1 MPPDEQEPQAPSAEA
16 RPAAGLRGWAER
28 NDVLVSLLVPAFLLG
43 TGRGFIAP
51 VLPLIAIEYGRG
63 PAGAGLMLFIMMLGG
78 VIVSLPTGYL
88 MDRIGRRKLLI
99 LSTLLLSVSALLI
112 LRASSFTEIL
122 VHLGVNGAAQ
132 QMWQMTRLTVIADS
146 SAQNRRGR
154 MITGMAGVNRAGTL
168 LGPLAGGIVATLFG
182 LTMPF
187 LVFGIFAFL
196 ATVPSYLFVRETAP
210 AVLARR
216 RGEAPDQKVDVSWA
230 RLLTRPVLVLFAAQ
244 FMANV
249 GRGGVQGQGG
259 IYIAF
264 AAFAYGL
271 DALALGGVSSA
282 MGIVGIPVTLMA
294 GQVMDRFGR
303 KRTIV
308 PASALLAV
316 GLWIMGGVAWGEL
329 GLPFF
334 ILGFITINLAVSFM
348 AGSMQTLGSDIAP
361 ASARGKFFGV
371 NRLIAEAGSMSNPG
385 IFTLSTALIATQ
397 AVGFTVAFT
406 SMGGFAIA
414 ASLLIGLLLRETLR
428 RD

>member
-1 MPPDEQEPQAPSAEA
+1 MPPDDQAAQTSTDEA
-16 RPAAGLRGWAER
+16 KPATGVRGWAER
-28 NDVLVSLLVPAFLLG
+28 NDALVSLLLPAFLLG
-43 TGRGFIAP
+43 IGRGFIVP
-51 VLPLIAIEYGRG
+51 VLPLMAIDFGAG
-63 PAGAGLMLFIMMLGG
+63 PTGAGLLLFVPMLGG

-99 LSTLLLSVSALLI
+99 TSTLLLSLSALLV
-112 LRASSFTEIL
+112 LRASSFTEVLIYM
-122 VHLGVNGAAQ
+122 GINGFAQ
-132 QMWQMTRLTVIADS
+132 QMWQMARLTVIADS

-168 LGPLAGGIVATLFG
+168 LGPLAGGAIAL
-182 LTMPF
+182 LDLRIPF
-187 LVFGIFAFL
+187 LLFGIFALL
-196 ATVPSYLFVRETAP
+196 ATVPSYLFVHETAP

-216 RGEAPDQKVDVSWA
+216 RGDTAAAQVDVSWA
-230 RLLTRPVLVLFAAQ
+230 RLITKPVLVLFTAQ

-259 IYIAF
+259 IYVAY

-271 DALALGGVSSA
+271 NSLALGGVSSA
-282 MGIVGIPVTLMA
+282 MGVVGIPVTLMA

-316 GLWIMGGVAWGEL
+316 GLWTMGGVAWGEL

-334 ILGFITINLAVSFM
+334 ILGFIVINLAVSFM
-348 AGSMQTLGSDIAP
+348 AGSMQTLGSDVAP
-361 ASARGKFFGV
+361 AAARGKFFGV
-371 NRLIAEAGSMSNPG
+371 NRLIAETGSATNPG
-385 IFTLSTALIATQ
+385 IFTLSVALIAGAT
-397 AVGFTVAFT
+397 GFTVAFA

-414 ASLLIGLLLRETLR
+414 ASLLIGFVLRETLR

>member
-1 MPPDEQEPQAPSAEA
+1 MPPDEQEARASTEEA
-16 RPAAGLRGWAER
+16 KPATGMRRWAER
-28 NDVLVSLLVPAFLLG
+28 NEVLVSLLLPAFLLG
-43 TGRGFIAP
+43 MGRGFIVP
-51 VLPLIAIEYGRG
+51 VLPLLAIDFGAG
-63 PAGAGLMLFIMMLGG
+63 AAGAGLLLFVPMLGG

-99 LSTLLLSVSALLI
+99 ASTLLLSASALLV
-112 LRASSFTEIL
+112 LTASSFSEIL
-122 VHLGVNGAAQ
+122 LYLGINGFAQ

-154 MITGMAGVNRAGTL
+154 MITSMAGVNRAGTL
-168 LGPLAGGIVATLFG
+168 LGPLAGGAIAELFG
-182 LTMPF
+182 LRMPF

-196 ATVPSYLFVRETAP
+196 ATVPSYMFVRETAP

-216 RGEAPDQKVDVSWA
+216 RGDTAAAEVDVSWA
-230 RLLTRPVLVLFAAQ
+230 RLITRPVLVLFTAQ

-259 IYIAF
+259 IYVAY

-271 DALALGGVSSA
+271 GAIELGGISSA

-303 KRTIV
+303 KRTVV
-308 PASALLAV
+308 PASALLAA
-316 GLWIMGGVAWGEL
+316 GLWTMGGVAWGEL

-334 ILGFITINLAVSFM
+334 ILGFILINLAVSFM
-348 AGSMQTLGSDIAP
+348 AGSMQTLGSDVAP
-361 ASARGKFFGV
+361 AAARGKFFGV
-371 NRLIAEAGSMSNPG
+371 NRLIAEAGSATNPG
-385 IFTLSTALIATQ
+385 IFTVSVAVIAG
-397 AVGFTVAFT
+397 AGGFTVAFA

-414 ASLLIGLLLRETLR
+414 ASLLIGLVLRETLR

>member
-1 MPPDEQEPQAPSAEA
+1 MPPDEQEARTSADEA
-16 RPAAGLRGWAER
+16 KPATGMRRWAER
-28 NDVLVSLLVPAFLLG
+28 NEALVSLLLPAFLLG
-43 TGRGFIAP
+43 MGRGFIVP
-51 VLPLIAIEYGRG
+51 VLPLMAIDFGAG
-63 PAGAGLMLFIMMLGG
+63 AAGAGLLLFVPMLGG

-99 LSTLLLSVSALLI
+99 ASTLLLSLSALLV
-112 LRASSFTEIL
+112 LQASSFTEIL
-122 VHLGVNGAAQ
+122 IYLGINGLAQ

-168 LGPLAGGIVATLFG
+168 LGPLAGGAIAELFG
-182 LTMPF
+182 LRMPF

-196 ATVPSYLFVRETAP
+196 ATVPSYMFVRETAP

-216 RGEAPDQKVDVSWA
+216 RGDTAAAQVDVSWA
-230 RLLTRPVLVLFAAQ
+230 RLITRAVVVLFAAQ

-259 IYIAF
+259 IYVAY

-271 DALALGGVSSA
+271 DALALGGISSA
-282 MGIVGIPVTLMA
+282 MGVIGIPVTLMA

-316 GLWIMGGVAWGEL
+316 GLWIMSGVAWSEL

-348 AGSMQTLGSDIAP
+348 AGSMQTLGSDVAP
-361 ASARGKFFGV
+361 AAARGKFFGV
-371 NRLIAEAGSMSNPG
+371 NRLIAEAGSATNPG
-385 IFTLSTALIATQ
+385 IFTLSVALIAG
-397 AVGFTVAFT
+397 ASGFTVAFA
-406 SMGGFAIA
+406 SMGGFAIS
-414 ASLLIGLLLRETLR
+414 ASLLIGLVLRETLR
-428 RD
+428 KD

>member
-1 MPPDEQEPQAPSAEA
+1 M
-16 RPAAGLRGWAER
+16 RGWAER
-28 NDVLVSLLVPAFLLG
+28 NEALVSLLLPSFLLG
-43 TGRGFIAP
+43 MGRGFIVP
-51 VLPLIAIEYGRG
+51 VLPQIAIDFGAG
-63 PAGAGLMLFIMMLGG
+63 AAGAGLLLFVPMLGG

-88 MDRIGRRKLLI
+88 MDRIGRRGLLI
-99 LSTLLLSVSALLI
+99 ASTLLLSLSALLV
-112 LRASSFTEIL
+112 LQASSFSEIL
-122 VHLGVNGAAQ
+122 VYMGINGMAQ

-168 LGPLAGGIVATLFG
+168 LGPLAGGIVAEVFG
-182 LTMPF
+182 LRLPF
-187 LVFGIFAFL
+187 LVFGIMAFL
-196 ATVPSYLFVRETAP
+196 ATAPSYLFVRETAP

-216 RGEAPDQKVDVSWA
+216 RGDAATAETDVSWA
-230 RLLTRPVLVLFAAQ
+230 RLITRPVLVLFAAQ

-259 IYIAF
+259 IYVAY

-271 DALALGGVSSA
+271 GPLALGGVSSA
-282 MGIVGIPVTLMA
+282 MGVVGIPVTLTA
-294 GQVMDRFGR
+294 GQIMDRFGR

-316 GLWIMGGVAWGEL
+316 GLGIMGGVAWGEL

-334 ILGFITINLAVSFM
+334 VLGFIVINLAVSFM
-348 AGSMQTLGSDIAP
+348 AGSMQTLGSDVAP
-361 ASARGKFFGV
+361 AAARGKFFGV
-371 NRLIAEAGSMSNPG
+371 NRLIAEAGSASNPG
-385 IFTLSTALIATQ
+385 IFTLSVAVIAG
-397 AVGFTVAFT
+397 AGGFTAAFL

-428 RD
+428 RE

>member
-1 MPPDEQEPQAPSAEA
+1 M
-16 RPAAGLRGWAER
+16 RGWAER
-28 NDVLVSLLVPAFLLG
+28 NQTLVSLLVPAFLLG
-43 TGRGFIAP
+43 VGRGFIVP
-51 VLPLIAIEYGRG
+51 VLPLIAIDFGAG
-63 PAGAGLMLFIMMLGG
+63 ATGAGLLIFVPMLGG

-99 LSTLLLSVSALLI
+99 LSTLILSLSALLV
-112 LRASSFTEIL
+112 LRASSFNEIL
-122 VHLGVNGAAQ
+122 FYLGINGLAQ

-146 SAQNRRGR
+146 SAQNQRGR

-168 LGPLAGGIVATLFG
+168 LGPLAGGAIAL
-182 LTMPF
+182 LDLRLPF
-187 LVFGIFAFL
+187 LFFGIFALL

-216 RGEAPDQKVDVSWA
+216 RGDTAAAQVDISWA
-230 RLLTRPVLVLFAAQ
+230 RLITKPVIVLFAAQ
-244 FMANV
+244 FMANA

-259 IYIAF
+259 IYVAY

-271 DALALGGVSSA
+271 NSLALGGLSSA
-282 MGIVGIPVTLMA
+282 MGIVGVPVTLMA

-316 GLWIMGGVAWGEL
+316 GLWTMGGVAWGEL

-334 ILGFITINLAVSFM
+334 ILGFVTINLAVSFM
-348 AGSMQTLGSDIAP
+348 AGSMQTLGSDVAP
-361 ASARGKFFGV
+361 AAARGKFFGV
-371 NRLIAEAGSMSNPG
+371 NRLIAEAGSASNPG
-385 IFTLSTALIATQ
+385 IFTLAVAVIAG
-397 AVGFTVAFT
+397 AGGFTVAFV
-406 SMGGFAIA
+406 SMGGFAIG
-414 ASLLIGLLLRETLR
+414 ASLLIGFVLRETLR

>member
-1 MPPDEQEPQAPSAEA
+1 MPPDEQEAQASTDEA
-16 RPAAGLRGWAER
+16 KPATGMRRWAER
-28 NDVLVSLLVPAFLLG
+28 NEALVSLLLPAFLLG
-43 TGRGFIAP
+43 MGRGFIVP
-51 VLPLIAIEYGRG
+51 VLPLIAIDFGAG
-63 PAGAGLMLFIMMLGG
+63 AAGAGLMLFVPMLGG

-99 LSTLLLSVSALLI
+99 ASTLLLSLSALLV
-112 LRASSFTEIL
+112 LQASSFTEIL
-122 VHLGVNGAAQ
+122 IYLGINGLAQ

-146 SAQNRRGR
+146 STQNRRGR

-168 LGPLAGGIVATLFG
+168 LGPLAGGAIAELFG
-182 LTMPF
+182 LRMPF
-187 LVFGIFAFL
+187 LVFGIAALL

-216 RGEAPDQKVDVSWA
+216 RGDTAAAQVDISWA
-230 RLLTRPVLVLFAAQ
+230 RLITKAVVVLFAAQ

-259 IYIAF
+259 IYVAY

-271 DALALGGVSSA
+271 DALALGGISSA
-282 MGIVGIPVTLMA
+282 MGIIGIPVTLMA

-316 GLWIMGGVAWGEL
+316 GLWVMGGVAWGEL

-348 AGSMQTLGSDIAP
+348 AGSMQTLGSDVAP
-361 ASARGKFFGV
+361 AAARGKFFGV
-371 NRLIAEAGSMSNPG
+371 NRLIAEAGSATNPG
-385 IFTLSTALIATQ
+385 IFTLSVALIAG
-397 AVGFTVAFT
+397 AGGFTVAFA
-406 SMGGFAIA
+406 SMGGFAIS
-414 ASLLIGLLLRETLR
+414 ASLLIAFVLRETLR
-428 RD
+428 KD

>member
-1 MPPDEQEPQAPSAEA
+1 MPPEEQEAQASTDEA
-16 RPAAGLRGWAER
+16 KPATGMRRWAER
-28 NDVLVSLLVPAFLLG
+28 NEALVSLLIPAFLLG
-43 TGRGFIAP
+43 MGRGFIVP
-51 VLPLIAIEYGRG
+51 VLPLLAIDFGTG
-63 PAGAGLMLFIMMLGG
+63 AAGAGLLLFVPMFGG

-99 LSTLLLSVSALLI
+99 SSTLILSLSALLI

-122 VHLGVNGAAQ
+122 IYLGINGLAQ

-168 LGPLAGGIVATLFG
+168 LGPLAGGAIAELFG
-182 LTMPF
+182 LRMPF
-187 LVFGIFAFL
+187 LVFGIFALL

-216 RGEAPDQKVDVSWA
+216 RGDTAAAAVDISWA
-230 RLLTRPVLVLFAAQ
+230 RLITKPVLVLFTAQ

-259 IYIAF
+259 IYVAY

-271 DALALGGVSSA
+271 GAIELGGISSA
-282 MGIVGIPVTLMA
+282 MGVVGIPVTLMA

-303 KRTIV
+303 KRTVV

-316 GLWIMGGVAWGEL
+316 GLWVMGGVAWGEL

-348 AGSMQTLGSDIAP
+348 AGSMQTLGSDVAP
-361 ASARGKFFGV
+361 AAARGKFFGV
-371 NRLIAEAGSMSNPG
+371 NRLIAEAGSATNPG
-385 IFTLSTALIATQ
+385 IFTLSVAVIAG
-397 AVGFTVAFT
+397 AGGFTVAFA

-414 ASLLIGLLLRETLR
+414 ASLLIGLVLRETLR
-428 RD
+428 KD

>member
-1 MPPDEQEPQAPSAEA
+1 MPPDEQDARTPSAEA
-16 RPAAGLRGWAER
+16 QPARGMRGWAER
-28 NDVLVSLLVPAFLLG
+28 NQTLVSLLVPAFLLG
-43 TGRGFIAP
+43 VGRGFIVP
-51 VLPLIAIEYGRG
+51 VLPLIAIDFGAG
-63 PAGAGLMLFIMMLGG
+63 ATGAGLLIFVPMLGG

-99 LSTLLLSVSALLI
+99 LSTLLLSASALLV
-112 LRASSFTEIL
+112 LRASSFAEIL
-122 VHLGVNGAAQ
+122 VYLGINGLAQ

-146 SAQNRRGR
+146 SAQNTRGR

-168 LGPLAGGIVATLFG
+168 LGPLAGGAIALID
-182 LTMPF
+182 LRLPF
-187 LVFGIFAFL
+187 LFFGIFALL

-216 RGEAPDQKVDVSWA
+216 RGDTAAAEVDVSWA
-230 RLLTRPVLVLFAAQ
+230 RLITRPVLVLFTAQ

-259 IYIAF
+259 IYVAY

-271 DALALGGVSSA
+271 DSLALGGLSSA
-282 MGIVGIPVTLMA
+282 MGIVGVPVTLMA

-316 GLWIMGGVAWGEL
+316 GLWTMGGVAWGEL

-334 ILGFITINLAVSFM
+334 VLGFIVINLAVSFM
-348 AGSMQTLGSDIAP
+348 AGSMQTLGSDVAP
-361 ASARGKFFGV
+361 AAARGKFFGV
-371 NRLIAEAGSMSNPG
+371 NRLIAEAGSASNPG
-385 IFTLSTALIATQ
+385 IFTLAVAVIAG
-397 AVGFTVAFT
+397 AGGFTVAFV
-406 SMGGFAIA
+406 SMGGFAIS
-414 ASLLIGLLLRETLR
+414 ASLLIGLVLRETLR

>member
-1 MPPDEQEPQAPSAEA
+1 M
-16 RPAAGLRGWAER
+16 RRWAER
-28 NDVLVSLLVPAFLLG
+28 NDALVSLLLPAFMLG
-43 TGRGFIAP
+43 MGRGFIVP
-51 VLPLIAIEYGRG
+51 VLPLIAIDFGAG
-63 PAGAGLMLFIMMLGG
+63 PAGAGLMIFVPMLGG
-78 VIVSLPTGYL
+78 VFSSLPTGYL

-99 LSTLLLSVSALLI
+99 GSTLLLSASALLV

-122 VHLGVNGAAQ
+122 VYLGINGFAQ

-154 MITGMAGVNRAGTL
+154 IITGMASANRAGTM
-168 LGPLAGGIVATLFG
+168 LGPLAGGAIALFD
-182 LTMPF
+182 LRMPF
-187 LVFGIFAFL
+187 LLFGIAALL

-216 RGEAPDQKVDVSWA
+216 RGDTSAAEVDISWA
-230 RLLTRPVLVLFAAQ
+230 RLITRSVLVLFAAQ

-259 IYIAF
+259 IYVAY

-271 DALALGGVSSA
+271 NSLALGGVSSA
-282 MGIVGIPVTLMA
+282 MGVVGIPVTLMA

-316 GLWIMGGVAWGEL
+316 GLGAMASVALGEL

-334 ILGFITINLAVSFM
+334 ILGFIIINLAVSFM
-348 AGSMQTLGSDIAP
+348 AGSMQTLGADVAP
-361 ASARGKFFGV
+361 AAARGKFFGL
-371 NRLIAEAGSMSNPG
+371 NRLIAEAGSASNPG
-385 IFTLSTALIATQ
+385 VFTLSVALIAG
-397 AVGFTVAFT
+397 AGGFTVAFA

-414 ASLLIGLLLRETLR
+414 SSLLIGFLLRETLR
-428 RD
+428 RE

>member
-1 MPPDEQEPQAPSAEA
+1 MPPDEQEARPSADEA
-16 RPAAGLRGWAER
+16 KPATGMRGWAER
-28 NDVLVSLLVPAFLLG
+28 NEALVSLLLPAFLLG
-43 TGRGFIAP
+43 MGRGFIVP
-51 VLPLIAIEYGRG
+51 VLPLIAIDFGAG
-63 PAGAGLMLFIMMLGG
+63 AAGAGLMLFVPMLGG

-99 LSTLLLSVSALLI
+99 ASTLLLSLSALLV
-112 LRASSFTEIL
+112 LQASSFTEIL
-122 VHLGVNGAAQ
+122 IYLGINGLAQ

-168 LGPLAGGIVATLFG
+168 LGPLAGGVVAELFG
-182 LTMPF
+182 LRVPF
-187 LVFGIFAFL
+187 LVFGIMALL

-216 RGEAPDQKVDVSWA
+216 RGDAAAAQIDVSWA
-230 RLLTRPVLVLFAAQ
+230 RLFTKAVVVLFAAQ

-259 IYIAF
+259 IYVAY

-271 DALALGGVSSA
+271 DALALGGISSA
-282 MGIVGIPVTLMA
+282 MGIIGIPVTLMA

-308 PASALLAV
+308 PASALLAA

-334 ILGFITINLAVSFM
+334 VLGFITINLAVSFM
-348 AGSMQTLGSDIAP
+348 AGSMQTLGSDVAP
-361 ASARGKFFGV
+361 AAARGKFFGV
-371 NRLIAEAGSMSNPG
+371 NRLIAEAGSATNPG
-385 IFTLSTALIATQ
+385 IFTLSVALIAG
-397 AVGFTVAFT
+397 AGGFTVAFA
-406 SMGGFAIA
+406 SMGGFAVA
-414 ASLLIGLLLRETLR
+414 ASLLIGLVLRETLR
-428 RD
+428 RE

>member
-1 MPPDEQEPQAPSAEA
+1 MPPDEQETQAPPAEA
-16 RPAAGLRGWAER
+16 RRATGFRGWAER
-28 NDVLVSLLVPAFLLG
+28 NETLVSLLLPAFLLG
-43 TGRGFIAP
+43 TGRGFIVP
-51 VLPLIAIEYGRG
+51 VLPLLAIDFGAG
-63 PAGAGLMLFIMMLGG
+63 ATGAGLLLFVPMLGG

-99 LSTLLLSVSALLI
+99 TSTLLLSASALLI

-122 VHLGVNGAAQ
+122 VYLGINGLAQ
-132 QMWQMTRLTVIADS
+132 QMWQMARLTVIADS
-146 SAQNRRGR
+146 SAQSRRGR

-168 LGPLAGGIVATLFG
+168 LGPLAGGAIALVDLR
-182 LTMPF
+182 LPF
-187 LVFGIFAFL
+187 LLFGIFALL
-196 ATVPSYLFVRETAP
+196 ATVPSYLFIRETAP

-216 RGEAPDQKVDVSWA
+216 RGEAPSKETDISWA
-230 RLLTRPVLVLFAAQ
+230 RLITKPVAVLFTAQ

-259 IYIAF
+259 IYVAY

-271 DALALGGVSSA
+271 DSLALGGLSSA
-282 MGIVGIPVTLMA
+282 MGVVGIPVTLMA

-316 GLWIMGGVAWGEL
+316 GLYTMGGVAWGEL

-334 ILGFITINLAVSFM
+334 ILGFILINLAVSFM
-348 AGSMQTLGSDIAP
+348 AGSMQTLGSDVAP
-361 ASARGKFFGV
+361 AGARGKFFGV
-371 NRLIAEAGSMSNPG
+371 NRLIAEAGSATNPG
-385 IFTLSTALIATQ
+385 IFTLSVALIAG
-397 AVGFTVAFT
+397 AGGFTVAFM

-414 ASLLIGLLLRETLR
+414 ASLLVGLVLRETLR
-428 RD
+428 KD

>member
-1 MPPDEQEPQAPSAEA
+1 MPPDEQETQGSTTEA
-16 RPAAGLRGWAER
+16 RPARGMRGWAER
-28 NDVLVSLLVPAFLLG
+28 NETLVSLLVPAFLLG
-43 TGRGFIAP
+43 TGRGFIVP
-51 VLPLIAIEYGRG
+51 VLPLLAIDFGAG
-63 PAGAGLMLFIMMLGG
+63 ATGAGLLLFVPMLGG

-99 LSTLLLSVSALLI
+99 TSTLLLSASALLV

-122 VHLGVNGAAQ
+122 VYLGINGLAQ
-132 QMWQMTRLTVIADS
+132 QMWQMARLTVIADS

-168 LGPLAGGIVATLFG
+168 LGPLAGGAIALVDLR
-182 LTMPF
+182 LPF
-187 LVFGIFAFL
+187 LLFGIFALL

-210 AVLARR
+210 ALLARR
-216 RGEAPDQKVDVSWA
+216 RGEAPSKETDISWA
-230 RLLTRPVLVLFAAQ
+230 RLITRPVVVLFTAQ

-259 IYIAF
+259 IYVAY

-271 DALALGGVSSA
+271 DSLALGGISSA

-294 GQVMDRFGR
+294 GQIMDRFGR

-316 GLWIMGGVAWGEL
+316 GLYTMGGVAWGEL

-334 ILGFITINLAVSFM
+334 ILGFILINLAVSFM
-348 AGSMQTLGSDIAP
+348 AGSMQTLGSDVAP
-361 ASARGKFFGV
+361 AGARGKFFGV
-371 NRLIAEAGSMSNPG
+371 NRLIAEAGSATNPG
-385 IFTLSTALIATQ
+385 IFTLSVALIAG
-397 AVGFTVAFT
+397 AGGFTVAFM

-414 ASLLIGLLLRETLR
+414 ASLLVGLVLRETLR
-428 RD
+428 RE

>member
-1 MPPDEQEPQAPSAEA
+1 MPPDEQETQASPAEA
-16 RPAAGLRGWAER
+16 RPATGMRGWAER
-28 NDVLVSLLVPAFLLG
+28 NETLVSLLLPAFLLG
-43 TGRGFIAP
+43 TGRGFIVP
-51 VLPLIAIEYGRG
+51 VLPLLAIDFGAG
-63 PAGAGLMLFIMMLGG
+63 ATGAGLLLFVPMLGG

-99 LSTLLLSVSALLI
+99 ASTLILSASALLVV
-112 LRASSFTEIL
+112 RASSFTEIL
-122 VHLGVNGAAQ
+122 IYLGINGLAQ
-132 QMWQMTRLTVIADS
+132 QMWQMARLTVIADS

-168 LGPLAGGIVATLFG
+168 LGPLAGGAIALVDLR
-182 LTMPF
+182 LPF
-187 LVFGIFAFL
+187 LFFGIFALL
-196 ATVPSYLFVRETAP
+196 ATVPSYLFIRETAP

-216 RGEAPDQKVDVSWA
+216 RGEAPSKETDISWA
-230 RLLTRPVLVLFAAQ
+230 RLITRPVVVLFTAQ

-259 IYIAF
+259 IYVAY

-271 DALALGGVSSA
+271 DSLALGSLSSA

-316 GLWIMGGVAWGEL
+316 GLYTMGGVAWGEL

-334 ILGFITINLAVSFM
+334 ILGFILINLAVSFM
-348 AGSMQTLGSDIAP
+348 AGSMQTLGSDVAP
-361 ASARGKFFGV
+361 AGARGKFFGV
-371 NRLIAEAGSMSNPG
+371 NRLIAEAGSATNPG
-385 IFTLSTALIATQ
+385 IFTLSVALIAG
-397 AVGFTVAFT
+397 AGGFTVAFM

-414 ASLLIGLLLRETLR
+414 ASLLVGLVLRETLR
-428 RD
+428 KG

>member
-1 MPPDEQEPQAPSAEA
+1 MPPDEQETQTSAEA
-16 RPAAGLRGWAER
+16 RPARGMRGWAER
-28 NDVLVSLLVPAFLLG
+28 NETLVSLLVPAFLLG
-43 TGRGFIAP
+43 TGRGFIVP
-51 VLPLIAIEYGRG
+51 VLPLLAIDFGAG
-63 PAGAGLMLFIMMLGG
+63 ATGAGLLLFVPMLGG

-99 LSTLLLSVSALLI
+99 ASTLILSASALLV

-122 VHLGVNGAAQ
+122 VYLGINGLAQ
-132 QMWQMTRLTVIADS
+132 QMWQMARLTVIADS

-168 LGPLAGGIVATLFG
+168 LGPLAGGAIALVDLR
-182 LTMPF
+182 LPF
-187 LVFGIFAFL
+187 LFFGIFALL
-196 ATVPSYLFVRETAP
+196 ATVPSYLFIRETAP

-216 RGEAPDQKVDVSWA
+216 RGEAPGKETDISWA
-230 RLLTRPVLVLFAAQ
+230 RLITRPVVVLFTAQ

-259 IYIAF
+259 IYVAY

-271 DALALGGVSSA
+271 DSLALGSLSSA

-316 GLWIMGGVAWGEL
+316 GLYTMGGVAWGEL

-334 ILGFITINLAVSFM
+334 ILGFILINLAVSFM
-348 AGSMQTLGSDIAP
+348 AGSMQTLGSDVAP
-361 ASARGKFFGV
+361 AGARGKFFGV
-371 NRLIAEAGSMSNPG
+371 NRLIAEAGSATNPG
-385 IFTLSTALIATQ
+385 IFTLSVALIAG
-397 AVGFTVAFT
+397 AGGFTVAFM

-414 ASLLIGLLLRETLR
+414 ASLLVGLVLRETLR
-428 RD
+428 KD

>member
-1 MPPDEQEPQAPSAEA
+1 MPPDEQDAQVSTDEA
-16 RPAAGLRGWAER
+16 KPATGMRGWAER
-28 NDVLVSLLVPAFLLG
+28 NEALVSLLLPAFLLG
-43 TGRGFIAP
+43 MGRGFIVP
-51 VLPLIAIEYGRG
+51 VLPLIAIDFGAG
-63 PAGAGLMLFIMMLGG
+63 AAGAGLMLFVPMLGG

-99 LSTLLLSVSALLI
+99 ASTLLLSLSALLV
-112 LRASSFTEIL
+112 LQASSFTEIL
-122 VHLGVNGAAQ
+122 IYLGINGLAQ

-168 LGPLAGGIVATLFG
+168 LGPLAGGAIAELFG
-182 LTMPF
+182 LRMPF
-187 LVFGIFAFL
+187 LVFGIAAFL

-216 RGEAPDQKVDVSWA
+216 RGDTAAAQVDVSWA
-230 RLLTRPVLVLFAAQ
+230 RLITKAVVVLFAAQ

-259 IYIAF
+259 IYVAY

-271 DALALGGVSSA
+271 DALALGGISSA
-282 MGIVGIPVTLMA
+282 MGIIGIPVTLMA

-348 AGSMQTLGSDIAP
+348 AGSMQTLGSDVAP
-361 ASARGKFFGV
+361 AAARGKFFGV
-371 NRLIAEAGSMSNPG
+371 NRLIAEAGSATNPG
-385 IFTLSTALIATQ
+385 IFTLSVALIAGSG
-397 AVGFTVAFT
+397 GFTVAFA
-406 SMGGFAIA
+406 SMGGFAVS
-414 ASLLIGLLLRETLR
+414 ASLLIAFVLRETLR
-428 RD
+428 KD

>member
-1 MPPDEQEPQAPSAEA
+1 MPPDEQETQGSTTEA
-16 RPAAGLRGWAER
+16 RPARGMRGWAER
-28 NDVLVSLLVPAFLLG
+28 NETLVSLLVPAFLLG
-43 TGRGFIAP
+43 TGRGFIVP
-51 VLPLIAIEYGRG
+51 VLPLLAIDFGAG
-63 PAGAGLMLFIMMLGG
+63 ATGAGLLLFVPMLGG

-99 LSTLLLSVSALLI
+99 ASTLILSASALLV

-122 VHLGVNGAAQ
+122 VYLGINGLAQ
-132 QMWQMTRLTVIADS
+132 QMWQMARLTVIADS

-168 LGPLAGGIVATLFG
+168 LGPLAGGAIALVDLR
-182 LTMPF
+182 LPF
-187 LVFGIFAFL
+187 LLFGIFALL

-210 AVLARR
+210 ALLARR
-216 RGEAPDQKVDVSWA
+216 RGEAPSKETDISWA
-230 RLLTRPVLVLFAAQ
+230 RLITRPVVVLFTAQ

-259 IYIAF
+259 IYVAY

-271 DALALGGVSSA
+271 DSLALGGISSA

-294 GQVMDRFGR
+294 GQIMDRFGR

-316 GLWIMGGVAWGEL
+316 GLYTMGGVAWGEL

-334 ILGFITINLAVSFM
+334 ILGFILINLAVSFM
-348 AGSMQTLGSDIAP
+348 AGSMQTLGSDVAP
-361 ASARGKFFGV
+361 AGARGKFFGV
-371 NRLIAEAGSMSNPG
+371 NRLIAEAGSATNPG
-385 IFTLSTALIATQ
+385 IFTLSVALIAG
-397 AVGFTVAFT
+397 AGGFTVAFM

-414 ASLLIGLLLRETLR
+414 ASLLVGLVLRETLR
-428 RD
+428 RE

>member
-1 MPPDEQEPQAPSAEA
+1 MPPDEQETQAPSVEA
-16 RPAAGLRGWAER
+16 RPAKGMRGWAER
-28 NDVLVSLLVPAFLLG
+28 NQTLVSLLVPAFLLG
-43 TGRGFIAP
+43 VGRGFIVP
-51 VLPLIAIEYGRG
+51 VLPLIAIDFGAG
-63 PAGAGLMLFIMMLGG
+63 ATGAGLLIFVPMLGG

-99 LSTLLLSVSALLI
+99 LSTLLLSASALLV
-112 LRASSFTEIL
+112 LRASSFAEIL
-122 VHLGVNGAAQ
+122 VYLGINGLAQ

-146 SAQNRRGR
+146 SSQSTRGR

-168 LGPLAGGIVATLFG
+168 LGPLAGGAIALID
-182 LTMPF
+182 LRLPF
-187 LVFGIFAFL
+187 LFFGIFALL

-216 RGEAPDQKVDVSWA
+216 RGDAAAAEVDVSWA
-230 RLLTRPVLVLFAAQ
+230 RLITRPVLVLFAAQ

-259 IYIAF
+259 IYVAY
-264 AAFAYGL
+264 AAFAYSL
-271 DALALGGVSSA
+271 DSLALGGLSSA
-282 MGIVGIPVTLMA
+282 MGIVGVPVTLMA

-334 ILGFITINLAVSFM
+334 VLGFVVINLAVSFM

-361 ASARGKFFGV
+361 AAARGKFFGV
-371 NRLIAEAGSMSNPG
+371 NRLIAEAGSASNPG
-385 IFTLSTALIATQ
+385 IFTLAVAVIAG
-397 AVGFTVAFT
+397 AGGFTVAFV
-406 SMGGFAIA
+406 SMGGFAIS
-414 ASLLIGLLLRETLR
+414 ASLLIGLVLRETLR

>member
-1 MPPDEQEPQAPSAEA
+1 MIF
-16 RPAAGLRGWAER
+16 
-28 NDVLVSLLVPAFLLG
+28 VP
-43 TGRGFIAP
+43 
-51 VLPLIAIEYGRG
+51 
-63 PAGAGLMLFIMMLGG
+63 MLGG
-78 VIVSLPTGYL
+78 VFSSLPTGYL

-99 LSTLLLSVSALLI
+99 GSTLLLSASALLV

-122 VHLGVNGAAQ
+122 VYLGINGFAQ

-154 MITGMAGVNRAGTL
+154 IITGMASANRAGTM
-168 LGPLAGGIVATLFG
+168 LGPLAGGAIALFD
-182 LTMPF
+182 LRMPF
-187 LVFGIFAFL
+187 LLFGIAALL

-216 RGEAPDQKVDVSWA
+216 RGDTSAAEVDISWA
-230 RLLTRPVLVLFAAQ
+230 RLITRSVLVLFAAQ

-259 IYIAF
+259 IYVAY

-271 DALALGGVSSA
+271 NSLALGGVSSA
-282 MGIVGIPVTLMA
+282 MGVVGIPVTLMA

-316 GLWIMGGVAWGEL
+316 GLGAMASVAWGEL

-334 ILGFITINLAVSFM
+334 ILGFIIINLAVSFM
-348 AGSMQTLGSDIAP
+348 AGSMQTLGADVAP
-361 ASARGKFFGV
+361 AAARGKFFGL
-371 NRLIAEAGSMSNPG
+371 NRLIAEAGSASNPG
-385 IFTLSTALIATQ
+385 VFTLSVAFIAG
-397 AVGFTVAFT
+397 AGGFTVAFA

-414 ASLLIGLLLRETLR
+414 SSLLIGFLLRETLR
-428 RD
+428 RE

>member
-1 MPPDEQEPQAPSAEA
+1 MPPDEQEAQASTDEA
-16 RPAAGLRGWAER
+16 KPATGMRRWAER
-28 NDVLVSLLVPAFLLG
+28 NEALVSLLLPAFLLG
-43 TGRGFIAP
+43 MGRGFIVP
-51 VLPLIAIEYGRG
+51 VLPLIAIDFGAG
-63 PAGAGLMLFIMMLGG
+63 AAGAGLMLFVPMLGG

-99 LSTLLLSVSALLI
+99 ASTLLLSLSALLV
-112 LRASSFTEIL
+112 LQASSFTEIL
-122 VHLGVNGAAQ
+122 IYLGINGLAQ

-168 LGPLAGGIVATLFG
+168 LGPLAGGAIAELFG
-182 LTMPF
+182 LRMPF
-187 LVFGIFAFL
+187 LVFGIMALL

-216 RGEAPDQKVDVSWA
+216 RGDTAAAQVDISWA
-230 RLLTRPVLVLFAAQ
+230 RLITKAVVVLFAAQ

-259 IYIAF
+259 IYVAY

-271 DALALGGVSSA
+271 DALALGGISSA
-282 MGIVGIPVTLMA
+282 MGIIGIPVTLMA

-316 GLWIMGGVAWGEL
+316 GLWIMGGVAWSEL

-348 AGSMQTLGSDIAP
+348 AGSMQTLGSDVAP
-361 ASARGKFFGV
+361 AAARGKFFGV
-371 NRLIAEAGSMSNPG
+371 NRLIAEAGSATNPG
-385 IFTLSTALIATQ
+385 IFTLSVALIAG
-397 AVGFTVAFT
+397 AGGFTVAFA
-406 SMGGFAIA
+406 SMGGFAIS
-414 ASLLIGLLLRETLR
+414 ASLLIGLVLRETLR
-428 RD
+428 KD

>member
-1 MPPDEQEPQAPSAEA
+1 MPPDEQEARASTDEA
-16 RPAAGLRGWAER
+16 KPTTGMRGWAER
-28 NDVLVSLLVPAFLLG
+28 NEALVSLLLPAFLLG
-43 TGRGFIAP
+43 MGRGFIVP
-51 VLPLIAIEYGRG
+51 VLPLMAIDFGAG
-63 PAGAGLMLFIMMLGG
+63 AAGAGLLLFVPMLGG

-99 LSTLLLSVSALLI
+99 TSTLLLSLSALLV
-112 LRASSFTEIL
+112 LQASSFTEIL
-122 VHLGVNGAAQ
+122 IYLGINGFAQ

-168 LGPLAGGIVATLFG
+168 MGPLAGGAIAELFG
-182 LTMPF
+182 LRMPF
-187 LVFGIFAFL
+187 LVFGIMALL

-216 RGEAPDQKVDVSWA
+216 RGDTTAAAVDVSWA
-230 RLLTRPVLVLFAAQ
+230 RLITRPVLVLFTAQ

-259 IYIAF
+259 IYVAY

-271 DALALGGVSSA
+271 GAIELGGISSA

-303 KRTIV
+303 KRTVV
-308 PASALLAV
+308 PASALLAA
-316 GLWIMGGVAWGEL
+316 GLWTMGGVAWGEL

-334 ILGFITINLAVSFM
+334 ILGFILINLAVSFM
-348 AGSMQTLGSDIAP
+348 AGSMQTLGSDVAP
-361 ASARGKFFGV
+361 AAARGKFFGV
-371 NRLIAEAGSMSNPG
+371 NRLIAEAGSATNPG
-385 IFTLSTALIATQ
+385 IFTISVAVIAG
-397 AVGFTVAFT
+397 AGGFTVAFV
-406 SMGGFAIA
+406 SMGGFAVA
-414 ASLLIGLLLRETLR
+414 ASLLIGLVLRETLR

>member
-1 MPPDEQEPQAPSAEA
+1 MPPDEQETQPSSAEA
-16 RPAAGLRGWAER
+16 ATATGIRGWAER
-28 NDVLVSLLVPAFLLG
+28 NQTLVSLLLPAFLLG
-43 TGRGFIAP
+43 MGRGFVVP
-51 VLPLIAIEYGRG
+51 VLPLIAKDFGAG
-63 PAGAGLMLFIMMLGG
+63 PAGAGLMLFVPMLGG

-88 MDRIGRRKLLI
+88 MDRFGRRNLLI
-99 LSTLLLSVSALLI
+99 ASTLLLSLSALLV
-112 LRASSFTEIL
+112 LQASSFIEIL
-122 VHLGVNGAAQ
+122 VYLGINGLAQ

-146 SAQNRRGR
+146 SAQARRGR

-168 LGPLAGGIVATLFG
+168 LGPLAGGFVAELFG
-182 LTMPF
+182 LRMPF
-187 LVFGIFAFL
+187 LVFGIAALL

-216 RGEAPDQKVDVSWA
+216 RGEAPSKETDISWA
-230 RLLTRPVLVLFAAQ
+230 RLITRPVVVLFAAQ

-264 AAFAYGL
+264 AAFAYNL

-316 GLWIMGGVAWGEL
+316 GLWTMGGVAFGEL

-334 ILGFITINLAVSFM
+334 ILGFVIINLAVSFM
-348 AGSMQTLGSDIAP
+348 AGSMQTLGSDVAP
-361 ASARGKFFGV
+361 AAARGKFFGV

-385 IFTLSTALIATQ
+385 IFTLSVALIAG
-397 AVGFTVAFT
+397 AGGFTVAFV
-406 SMGGFAIA
+406 SMGGFAIG
-414 ASLLIGLLLRETLR
+414 ASLLVGLVLRETLR
-428 RD
+428 RE

>member
-1 MPPDEQEPQAPSAEA
+1 MPPDEQGGQALSSAA
-16 RPAAGLRGWAER
+16 RPATGIRRWAER
-28 NDVLVSLLVPAFLLG
+28 NDTLVSLLVPAFLLG
-43 TGRGFIAP
+43 MGRGFIVP
-51 VLPLIAIEYGRG
+51 VLPLLAIDFGAG
-63 PAGAGLMLFIMMLGG
+63 ATGAGLLIFVPMVGG

-88 MDRIGRRKLLI
+88 MDRIGRRSLLI
-99 LSTLLLSVSALLI
+99 ASTLLLSLSALLV
-112 LRASSFTEIL
+112 LRASSFNEIL
-122 VHLGVNGAAQ
+122 VYMGINGLAQ

-168 LGPLAGGIVATLFG
+168 LGPLAGGAIAL
-182 LTMPF
+182 LDLRIPF
-187 LVFGIFAFL
+187 LLFGIFALL

-216 RGEAPDQKVDVSWA
+216 RGEAAAAAVDVSWA
-230 RLLTRPVLVLFAAQ
+230 RLITRPVLVLFAAQ

-259 IYIAF
+259 IYVAY

-271 DALALGGVSSA
+271 NSLALGGVSSA
-282 MGIVGIPVTLMA
+282 MGVVGIPVTLMA

-316 GLWIMGGVAWGEL
+316 GLGIMGGVAWGEL

-334 ILGFITINLAVSFM
+334 IFGFVVINLAVSFM
-348 AGSMQTLGSDIAP
+348 AGSMQTLGSDVAP
-361 ASARGKFFGV
+361 AAARGKFFGV
-371 NRLIAEAGSMSNPG
+371 NRLIAEAGSASNPG
-385 IFTLSTALIATQ
+385 IFTLSVAIIAG
-397 AVGFTVAFT
+397 AGGFTVAFL
-406 SMGGFAIA
+406 SMGGFAVA
-414 ASLLIGLLLRETLR
+414 ASLLIGLVLRETLR
-428 RD
+428 RE